1 MSHGHGHAAGEGA
14 SKESVAAGYE
24 VADARRR
31 PLVLAVIGVFVLIAL
46 SFVVTAGLLFVA
58 SGQVGD
64 GSNALSATSVQL
76 PPAPRLE
83 QNPELD
89 GTRIESEATER
100 LEGYGWVQQ
109 RDGIAHIPIE
119 RSIELLVERGV
130 NPFGE

>member
-24 VADARRR
+24 VADAKRR

-64 GSNALSATSVQL
+64 SSNALSATSVQL

-89 GTRIESEATER
+89 GTRIVSEATER